1 MIALYTKL
9 FSTFLA
15 ENPTFLTNV
24 ITMSTADKS
33 TALISAIKARWNLY
47 EICDTDGTTDGSGD
61 SDFKEYFKEAFDRF
75 KPYYEEMI
83 SNYSKAYDYA
93 TGNKKTNTSHTAN
106 AGTGTS
112 SDSETDTGF
121 ALPNKLGGAEYPT
134 TKKTLSTSGNSGTNG
149 TADSNSETIY
159 NDEFIQLKI
168 EYMAQIRD
176 LYYEFAGQFAPCFI
190 HLLS

>member
-1 MIALYTKL
+1 MMQLATRKQIPLY
-9 FSTFLA
+9 A
-15 ENPTFLTNV
+15 
-24 ITMSTADKS
+24 
-33 TALISAIKARWNLY
+33 
-47 EICDTDGTTDGSGD
+47 
-61 SDFKEYFKEAFDRF
+61 
-75 KPYYEEMI
+75 
-83 SNYSKAYDYA
+83 
-93 TGNKKTNTSHTAN
+93 AN

-159 NDEFIQLKI
+159 NDEFIQLKN

-176 LYYEFAGQFAPCFI
+176 LYYEFAGQFAPMFHPLAFLKGEI
-190 HLLS
+190 

>member
-15 ENPTFLTNV
+15 ENPNFLSNTIV
-24 ITMSTADKS
+24 MSTTDKS
-33 TALISAIKARWNLY
+33 NALISAIKARWNIY
-47 EICDTDGTTDGSGD
+47 EISDTDGTSDGSGD
-61 SDFKEYFKEAFDRF
+61 LDFKEYFKETFDRF
-75 KPYYEEMI
+75 KAYYEEMI

-93 TGNKKTNTSHTAN
+93 VGNKKTNTSHTAN

-112 SDSETDTGF
+112 SDSDTETGF
-121 ALPNKLGGAEYPT
+121 ALPNKLGGAEYPS
-134 TKKTLSTSGNSGTNG
+134 TKKTISATGNSGTNM
-149 TADSNSETIY
+149 TSDSNYETIY
-159 NDEFIQLKI
+159 NDEFIQLKN